1 MTNTDNTSEDIAVV
15 HEHHPMRGGGER
27 VAENIAETLSAPL
40 FSAYATEDGAP
51 DDLDVEYTE
60 LFEEKWYRPLL
71 AREYPYKYA
80 VRDLIYMW
88 AWEDIEALQEYGV
101 LVQSGNNPGWY
112 VPHDDQTIV
121 KYVHSTPRTAYDL
134 FHHQGTGLM
143 ARLYSKA
150 TRSLYEQNLS
160 YPDVYVAN
168 SDLVAARIR
177 KYWGI
182 SDDQI
187 RVVYP
192 PVDTESYAPRAGT
205 PGKFVTVSRLAGHKR
220 IGTIIEAFTN
230 TPYELDII
238 GTGPDEDRLRELA
251 VGHENITLHGWV
263 SEAEKREHLE
273 SAAGFVF
280 IANNEDFGLAP
291 VEAMAAGTPVVGVDD
306 GFTRYQIRHRENGRL
321 CAANPASVEAAV
333 RELATDGVEWT
344 PADLHVFARENF
356 GLTRWHREL
365 RDAITVA
372 CENAA
377 VNPDWTLP
385 DSDTTEQASQA
396 LSRPDGGLPDTGGDS
411 S

>member
-1 MTNTDNTSEDIAVV
+1 MIDDIAVV
-15 HEHHPMRGGGER
+15 HEHHPLRGGGER
-27 VAENIAETLSAPL
+27 VAEDLAETLEAPL
-40 FSAYATEDGAP
+40 YTGYATDEGRP
-51 DDLDVEYTE
+51 DDLDVEFNE
-60 LFEEKWYRPLL
+60 LFAGEWFKPLL
-71 AREYPYKYA
+71 KREYPWKFA
-80 VRDLIYMW
+80 VRDAVYMW
-88 AWEDIEALQEYGV
+88 AWEHAEPLQEYDV

-112 VPHDDQTIV
+112 VPHDDQVVV

-134 FHHQGTGLM
+134 FHDNAEGLL

-150 TRSLYEQNLS
+150 TRTLYEQNLS
-160 YPDVYVAN
+160 YPSLYLAN
-168 SDLVAARIR
+168 SDLVASRIQQ
-177 KYWGI
+177 YWGI
-182 SDDQI
+182 EGDQI

-192 PVDTESYAPRAGT
+192 PVDTGAYTPRAGT

-230 TPYELDII
+230 TPYDLEII

-251 VGHENITLHGWV
+251 AGHENITLHGWV

-306 GFTRYQIRHRENGRL
+306 GFTRHQIRHGDNGRL

-344 PADLHVFARENF
+344 PADIHVFARENF
-356 GLTRWHREL
+356 GLARWHREL
-365 RDAITVA
+365 NDAISVA

-385 DSDTTEQASQA
+385 DTETSEQPSRVAS
-396 LSRPDGGLPDTGGDS
+396 RTDGGLPDAGGDTS
-411 S
+411 